1 MLVSIFQLSVPDISM
16 SDVAADKK
24 DKKTI
29 GVDVIRDINT
39 DALLKPFYSE
49 HISLSWE

>member
-24 DKKTI
+24 DKKTMF
-29 GVDVIRDINT
+29 RQN
-39 DALLKPFYSE
+39 K
-49 HISLSWE
+49 